1 MCIMD
6 WMHLFFASLPA
17 SFSWMKWFE
26 CRNSTDQIDFDCMG
40 SGSSRVCLRA
50 FVRNYLLQLAKTNIN
65 GIDPLMPPHNSNEKT
80 YSLHVFQCH
89 PSIFGV
95 LHSSLIH
102 RLTIWLFLIRTAFK
116 NPFIPHTHTHT
127 PFGIYFS
134 SAFIH
139 WYNFYSSRFFS
150 LLLFS
155 LFCVL
160 FQIVLSSRYEI
171 CRIKT
176 CILPFQNAKKRSE
189 RERIGRNYGTITAN
203 KINMPLRFCWFRL
216 QFPYKQWITSAN

>member
-116 NPFIPHTHTHT
+116 NPFIPHTHTLH
-127 PFGIYFS
+127 S
-134 SAFIH
+134 EFIFLARSFIDTISIH
-139 WYNFYSSRFFS
+139 HVFFFFASFLSFLCFVSNRF
-150 LLLFS
+150 
-155 LFCVL
+155 
-160 FQIVLSSRYEI
+160 E
-171 CRIKT
+171 
-176 CILPFQNAKKRSE
+176 
-189 RERIGRNYGTITAN
+189 
-203 KINMPLRFCWFRL
+203 
-216 QFPYKQWITSAN
+216 

>member
-1 MCIMD
+1 MSPIYFRC
-6 WMHLFFASLPA
+6 
-17 SFSWMKWFE
+17 
-26 CRNSTDQIDFDCMG
+26 T
-40 SGSSRVCLRA
+40 A
-50 FVRNYLLQLAKTNIN
+50 FV
-65 GIDPLMPPHNSNEKT
+65 IDPSIDNLTVSYSNCIQK
-80 YSLHVFQCH
+80 
-89 PSIFGV
+89 SI
-95 LHSSLIH
+95 HS
-102 RLTIWLFLIRTAFK
+102 
-116 NPFIPHTHTHT
+116 THTHT
-127 PFGIYFS
+127 LHS
-134 SAFIH
+134 EFIFLARSFIDTISIH
-139 WYNFYSSRFFS
+139 HVFFS
-150 LLLFS
+150 LLLYS

>member
-50 FVRNYLLQLAKTNIN
+50 FVQNYLLQLAKTNIN

-139 WYNFYSSRFFS
+139 WYNFYSSRFFFFAS
-150 LLLFS
+150 F
-155 LFCVL
+155 
-160 FQIVLSSRYEI
+160 LSFLCFVS
-171 CRIKT
+171 
-176 CILPFQNAKKRSE
+176 N
-189 RERIGRNYGTITAN
+189 
-203 KINMPLRFCWFRL
+203 RFE
-216 QFPYKQWITSAN
+216 